1 MENVANLMIEMRVAR
16 VFQGEN
22 LLEVKHASGGRQKER
37 VACERRLERFQA
49 AAARGGGG
57 GQQEEVALGG
67 GDHTEYEGRV
77 ARGCLQLVPTCAEP
91 DTVDTAVRGRT
102 RTRARVGRVARAGA
116 DLGRGGA
123 RALRGRRTLVVRRR
137 GCVSRSGR
145 RECGGARAR
154 VCVRAGRHVRERRQR
169 TAGHRIRS

>member
-1 MENVANLMIEMRVAR
+1 MENVANLMIELRVAR

-22 LLEVKHASGGRQKER
+22 LLEVKHTSGGRQKER
-37 VACERRLERFQA
+37 VARERRLERFQA

-57 GQQEEVALGG
+57 GQQQEVAFGG
-67 GDHTEYEGRV
+67 GDHTEYERRV
-77 ARGCLQLVPTCAEP
+77 ARGCLQLMPTRAEP

-123 RALRGRRTLVVRRR
+123 RALRGRRTLVVRR

-145 RECGGARAR
+145 RDCGGARVR
-154 VCVRAGRHVRERRQR
+154 VRVRAGRHVRERRQR
-169 TAGHRIRS
+169 TAGHRI